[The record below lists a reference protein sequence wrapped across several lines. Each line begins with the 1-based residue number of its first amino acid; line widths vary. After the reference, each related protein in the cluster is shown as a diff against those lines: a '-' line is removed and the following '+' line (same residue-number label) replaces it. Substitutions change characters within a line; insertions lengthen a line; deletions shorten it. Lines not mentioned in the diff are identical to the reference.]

1 MRSRRRPPAGARR
14 GGPGPPAALALAALL
29 LGGAGDAAGQVA
41 LLPPELAAKLV
52 AANERPLALA
62 PDGEPL
68 RFRSGPER
76 WEEAAPP
83 ALVDVDRDGTRDYIV
98 MILADEASGRRALVA
113 RAWGAAPDA
122 FGPAVFYVII
132 EDDDSVAEWAGTPR
146 LDAPPP
152 ATP

>member
-1 MRSRRRPPAGARR
+1 VRRGRRRPGPARR
-14 GGPGPPAALALAALL
+14 RVAGRAAGFALAAAL
-29 LGGAGDAAGQVA
+29 LGSAAGHAGAQVA

-62 PDGEPL
+62 PDGEPV

-83 ALVDVDRDGTRDYIV
+83 ALVDVDRDGRRDYIV
-98 MILADEASGRRALVA
+98 MILADERSGRRALVA
-113 RAWGAAPDA
+113 RAWGDAPDA

-146 LDAPPP
+146 LAPPARP
-152 ATP
+152 